1 MKHTGLLCI
10 LAILFLPFSGLCQW
24 YIIAGYDISYED
36 SPQLNQLVD
45 AFNNKYPDITD
56 DMKHFNVMHGVIAG
70 GRYDFGGSAIEIG
83 YKRRFSRN
91 IADDVNFIGI
101 DTFGNSNI
109 DVFFD
114 VGTWYT
120 SMEWG
125 IETVTIGAGID
136 YNIYKY
142 KVGFGDSPLI
152 DYKLKRSTWGS
163 KVFLN
168 FELSQSKSIG
178 YGIKPY
184 FQWSWDTVTIEPF
197 ADKLVGE
204 GTCFPCKEKPYSFG
218 ISFLI
223 YNGR

>member
-1 MKHTGLLCI
+1 MG
-10 LAILFLPFSGLCQW
+10 FGQW

-36 SPQLNQLVD
+36 SPQLNLLVD
-45 AFNNKYPDITD
+45 AFNEKYPDITD
-56 DMKHFNVMHGVIAG
+56 DMKYFRVMHGVVAG
-70 GRYDFGGSAIEIG
+70 GRYDFGTSALEIG

-91 IADDVNFIGI
+91 IADDVNFDDKIQSTI
-101 DTFGNSNI
+101 KTDI

-125 IETVTIGAGID
+125 AETVSIGVGVD
-136 YNIYKY
+136 YNTYKY
-142 KVGFGDSPLI
+142 KIGFGRD
-152 DYKLKRSTWGS
+152 DVFTNYKLKRSTWGS
-163 KVFLN
+163 KVFLS
-168 FELSQSKSIG
+168 FELSQTKSIG

-184 FQWSWDTVTIEPF
+184 FQWSWDTVNIEPF
-197 ADKLVGE
+197 ADKLLGPGE
-204 GTCFPCKEKPYSFG
+204 CSPCTEKPYSFG